1 VDFEQAIPDSG
12 GTMDVGKILAEMRLE
27 REQLEDAI
35 ASLERLERP
44 VKRRGRPP
52 AWLAEIRKTHDTAS
66 QNGDR
71 KKKNPGNGKPPDSL
85 PA

>member
-1 VDFEQAIPDSG
+1 
-12 GTMDVGKILAEMRLE
+12 MDVEKILAEMRLE

-52 AWLAEIRKTHDTAS
+52 GWLAEIRKAQETV
-66 QNGDR
+66 G
-71 KKKNPGNGKPPDSL
+71 KKKKMPDEKKPG
-85 PA
+85 

>member
-1 VDFEQAIPDSG
+1 
-12 GTMDVGKILAEMRLE
+12 MDVGKILAEMRLE

-52 AWLAEIRKTHDTAS
+52 AWLAEIRKTPETGAK
-66 QNGDR
+66 NAGR
-71 KKKNPGNGKPPDSL
+71 MKKNRGNKPPG
-85 PA
+85 

>member
-1 VDFEQAIPDSG
+1 
-12 GTMDVGKILAEMRLE
+12 MDVGKILAEMRLE

-52 AWLAEIRKTHDTAS
+52 AWLAEIRKAQETDG
-66 QNGDR
+66 QNGGR
-71 KKKNPGNGKPPDSL
+71 KKKPPGDGKAPG
-85 PA
+85 